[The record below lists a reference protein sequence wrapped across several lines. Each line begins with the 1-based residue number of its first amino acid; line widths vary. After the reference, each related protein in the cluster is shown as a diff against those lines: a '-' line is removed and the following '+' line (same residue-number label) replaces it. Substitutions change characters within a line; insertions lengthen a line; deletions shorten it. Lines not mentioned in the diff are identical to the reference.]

1 MEYIFHETQDGL
13 LCAQHCLNSLLQ
25 GDYYSAVDLAN
36 IAHELDRL
44 EHNYLNE
51 NGAGAANNQL
61 ESSNYDDTGYFSIQV
76 LQHALKSWNLDLI
89 PYKSSNELA
98 KLAREHPQ
106 HQHAYICNF
115 KHHWYTIRKIGKY
128 WFNLNSMFKKP
139 ELISDTY
146 LTVLLKQL
154 ETDHYSI
161 FIVDGQLPRSE
172 ADIKL
177 ELVELDVKD
186 ILNRQ
191 VLKRQASDTATSNN
205 HGFDDDELKKAIKMS
220 LIEND
225 LDLDSH
231 KAYSSLA
238 HENPLNGQLDFDDDL
253 KKAIRMSLMS
263 ENHANKSDAQSKVPL
278 VADAQNSS
286 IDVKTNTTPT
296 TTATTNVE
304 SVDEIRKKR
313 LEYLEKNKNND
324 NK

>member
-1 MEYIFHETQDGL
+1 MEYVFHETQDGL

-36 IAHELDRL
+36 IAHEIDRI
-44 EHNYLNE
+44 EHNYLTE
-51 NGAGAANNQL
+51 NADNSSNNHQL

-76 LQHALKSWNLDLI
+76 IQHALKQWNLDLI
-89 PYKSSNELA
+89 PYKSQNELA
-98 KLAREHPQ
+98 KLAREYPQ
-106 HQHAYICNF
+106 QQQAYICNF
-115 KHHWYTIRKIGKY
+115 KHHWYTIRKLGKY

-177 ELVELDVKD
+177 EHTELDVKE

-191 VLKRQASDTATSNN
+191 VLKRQTSDTVSNQ
-205 HGFDDDELKKAIKMS
+205 GFDDDELKKAIKMS

-231 KAYSSLA
+231 KVYSSLA
-238 HENPLNGQLDFDDDL
+238 HENSNGQLDYDDDL
-253 KKAIRMSLMS
+253 KKAIQMSLNENSTGTEAS
-263 ENHANKSDAQSKVPL
+263 EAAKKSS
-278 VADAQNSS
+278 
-286 IDVKTNTTPT
+286 VKTT
-296 TTATTNVE
+296 TTE